1 MLDLGYSAVTLVK
14 HKALAM
20 VERMT
25 SSGSFLAKISVR
37 SPKKLFIFIIYKK
50 KSRWKYSKNNLF
62 NFENRSID
70 DKATLLYQHWPV
82 ILF

>member
-50 KSRWKYSKNNLF
+50 KSR
-62 NFENRSID
+62 
-70 DKATLLYQHWPV
+70 
-82 ILF
+82 